1 MSQDSPS
8 HLEADLA
15 THLGRTRSVTVP
27 GFADRVVNAVHA
39 YRRRQIIRWS
49 SWATSM
55 AACLVASLVYFSGPS
70 EELLIQ
76 QTQLL
81 VRSDEASQLNA
92 ILGMADDLSMLTPV
106 VDQNSLV
113 VEVLDKNEI

>member
-1 MSQDSPS
+1 MSQHSPS
-8 HLEADLA
+8 RLEADLA
-15 THLGRTRSVTVP
+15 THLGRSRSVTVP
-27 GFADRVVNAVHA
+27 GFSDRVVAAVHA

-49 SWATSM
+49 SWSTSL
-55 AACLVASLVYFSGPS
+55 AACLVASFIYFSGPS
-70 EELLIQ
+70 EEALIQ

-92 ILGMADDLSMLTPV
+92 ILGMADDLSMLSPV
-106 VDQNSLV
+106 VDKNSFV